1 MFGINV
7 RRQIPCSAAFP
18 PATRLL
24 IKLINL
30 KTIYIL
36 DARGYY
42 YTLSKEVID
51 PVMDKLGRLT
61 DNSPGL
67 QDLDFRLGVD
77 FFCLLSLD
85 GGTGSALLSTD
96 YGKKS
101 KPELCVL
108 HLSCV
113 VELSRYNPHNTP
125 IVYSS

>member
-1 MFGINV
+1 MI
-7 RRQIPCSAAFP
+7 
-18 PATRLL
+18 
-24 IKLINL
+24 
-30 KTIYIL
+30 

-67 QDLDFRLGVD
+67 QDLDFRVD

-85 GGTGSALLSTD
+85 GGTASGSALLLLEKLSTD

-101 KPELCVL
+101 KPELCIL

-113 VELSRYNPHNTP
+113 VELSQ
-125 IVYSS
+125 